1 MTLESSF
8 PLEHVSILAEI
19 ESQRRQFYR
28 PIYSIHKSWA
38 RRPGSTFRAIGLAH
52 FSPSPLFD
60 SNIPGKGAYYE
71 NHEFKNKIALDP
83 FCGGGTSL
91 VELHRLGLKTIG
103 FDINPIALFTT
114 KKEFDPFNLALF
126 NQIADGLNQEIGTKL
141 KTYYQTQCPQCQ
153 HEKADIMYT
162 FWVRTIRCPSCH
174 SNEDLFKYYIIGKK
188 QRKSSETMVICPKCD
203 HLFYSKSPVTNTASC
218 PKCEFTFIPIN
229 GNCRKKEFT
238 CTSCNQ
244 SFRLLDV
251 LKILQYEWMAR
262 QIAIEYFCNRCGT
275 RDYKTVTDEDIHQ
288 YYRAQS
294 EFEHRTDELV
304 FPREK
309 IPVNASTTSNLRNYG
324 FYYFTDLFN
333 SRQLLCLGLL
343 LKSISQIPDRNHK
356 EYFAAAFS
364 SSLEFHTVLCPY
376 NYTMKQIVNVFNY
389 QTFLV
394 PTMFVENN
402 VWGSKK
408 GNGTFLTY
416 LDRIRKAK
424 AYCKAPFE
432 VSVQNGSKIRIP
444 IDGDSIKA
452 RQVSTFSHL
461 LTNQTNDVLLQ
472 WGSSESL
479 MKSIP
484 SESIDFIL
492 TDPPYLDY
500 IQYSEI
506 SNFFYVWLKQML
518 YSSDYP
524 SFRSDLIQSDQDLGS
539 QKDYQNFQTRLFR
552 IFKECHRVLKTEAPF
567 IFTFHHA
574 TSSGWNI
581 ILLTL
586 AKNDFQVT
594 AALPIRSEFGAR
606 PVKGL
611 NRDFILV
618 CRKISSKSKN
628 IVNRAF
634 KELKGRLDTHI
645 HAYSQ
650 MPDVPVSNINN
661 EFRFAQL
668 LPLVSACFSKDRS
681 ENLNQA
687 SVLLENLMASLFS
700 RK

>member
-1 MTLESSF
+1 MTLESRF
-8 PLEHVSILAEI
+8 PLEHVSTLAEI

-38 RRPGSTFRAIGLAH
+38 RRPGSTCRAIGLAH
-52 FSPSPLFD
+52 FSHSPLFD
-60 SNIPGKGAYYE
+60 SNIPGTGAYYE
-71 NHEFKNKIALDP
+71 NHDYKNKIALDP

-114 KKEFDPFNLALF
+114 RKEFDPFNLAKF
-126 NQIADGLNQEIGTKL
+126 NQIAEGLNQGIGIKL

-153 HEKADIMYT
+153 DETADIMYT
-162 FWVRTIRCPSCH
+162 FWVRTIQCPSCH
-174 SNEDLFKYYIIGKK
+174 SYEDLFKYYIIGKK
-188 QRKSSETMVICPKCD
+188 QRKSSETMVICPDCD
-203 HLFYSKSPVTNTASC
+203 HLFYSKSPVTSTISC
-218 PKCEFTFIPIN
+218 PRCGFAFIPID

-251 LKILQYEWMAR
+251 LKILQYKWGAR
-262 QIAIEYFCNRCGT
+262 QVAIEYFCNRCGT
-275 RDYKTVTDEDIHQ
+275 RDYKPVANEDI
-288 YYRAQS
+288 YRYNRTKS
-294 EFEHRTDELV
+294 EFDQRADELP
-304 FPREK
+304 FPRER
-309 IPVNASTTSNLRNYG
+309 IPDASTTSNLRNYG
-324 FYYFTDLFN
+324 FDCFTDLFN

-343 LKSISQIPDRNHK
+343 LKSIAQIPDQNHK

-402 VWGSKK
+402 VWGGKK

-424 AYCKAPFE
+424 AYCEAPFE
-432 VSVQNGSKIRIP
+432 VSVQNGSKVRIP

-452 RQVSTFSHL
+452 KQVASFSRL
-461 LTNQTNDVLLQ
+461 VASQASDVLLQ
-472 WGSSESL
+472 CGSSEKL

-506 SNFFYVWLKQML
+506 SNFFYVWLKQL
-518 YSSDYP
+518 LSSSDYP
-524 SFRSDLIQSDQDLGS
+524 GFRSDLIQSDQDLGS
-539 QKDYQNFQTRLFR
+539 QKSHQNFQTGLFR
-552 IFKECHRVLKTEAPF
+552 IFKECHRVLKNEAPLV
-567 IFTFHHA
+567 FTFHHA

-581 ILLTL
+581 ILFTL
-586 AKNDFQVT
+586 AKSEFQVT
-594 AALPIRSEFGAR
+594 AALPVRSEFGAR

-618 CRKISSKSKN
+618 CRKVSSKSKN
-628 IVNRAF
+628 IVNLSF
-634 KELKGRLDTHI
+634 KELNRKLDTDVED
-645 HAYSQ
+645 YSQ
-650 MPDVPVSNINN
+650 ITDVTVSKIDN
-661 EFRFAQL
+661 EVKFAKL
-668 LPLVSACFSKDRS
+668 LPLISAYYSKDRT

-687 SVLLENLMASLFS
+687 SVLLENLMAILFS
-700 RK
+700 MT